1 MVPLYQT
8 IRGHL
13 PEESNLHFRLRENLK
28 FDTHEISLLLLFFS
42 EITVEIN
49 ERIFFLNSEV
59 ILNRQDIEICL
70 WIRNTCAVK
79 GTEFTSPY

>member
-13 PEESNLHFRLRENLK
+13 PEESNLHFRLRGNLK
-28 FDTHEISLLLLFFS
+28 FDTHEISLLLFFS

-49 ERIFFLNSEV
+49 DRFFLNSEV

>member
-28 FDTHEISLLLLFFS
+28 FDTHEISLLLFFQKLQLKS
-42 EITVEIN
+42 MIGF
-49 ERIFFLNSEV
+49 FFLNSEV

>member
-28 FDTHEISLLLLFFS
+28 FYTHEISLLLFFS
-42 EITVEIN
+42 EITVEIKD
-49 ERIFFLNSEV
+49 RIFFLNSEV

-79 GTEFTSPY
+79 GTEFTSHY

>member
-1 MVPLYQT
+1 LVPLYQT

-13 PEESNLHFRLRENLK
+13 PEESHLHFRLRENLK
-28 FDTHEISLLLLFFS
+28 FDTHEISLLLFFS
-42 EITVEIN
+42 EITVEIKD
-49 ERIFFLNSEV
+49 RIFFLNSEV

-79 GTEFTSPY
+79 GTEFTSHY